1 MDTCTETRGRECYDK
16 LEEKCDTR
24 YREEVTNE
32 RERKCDKECQYK
44 WVLHAIIDCDN
55 SVFVLGGRVRV
66 MTKDGLWTPAHANV
80 EMSPGKHV

>member
-32 RERKCDKECQYK
+32 QERKCDKECQYK
-44 WVLHAIIDCDN
+44 CVLYAVIDCDN

-66 MTKDGLWTPAHANV
+66 MTKDGLWTAARANV
-80 EMSPGKHV
+80 EMSLGKHV